1 MKQIA
6 DNVRAARATVTSDAI
21 KSYFQNLRISLIG
34 ILSNNLSK

>member
-21 KSYFQNLRISLIG
+21 KSFSISE
-34 ILSNNLSK
+34 NQFNWHTV